1 MAVFR
6 NLEAK
11 ITLSAL
17 LALAGTALVITG
29 VVYGASGRF
38 AESAN
43 TEAEAQTQAQLRELT
58 STSASLINTIEQA
71 LAQQLATDMAAMT
84 DHAASLGSFHEGD
97 TLLDWSVTSPGSDD
111 GEQVRLPQLMVGETS
126 LGQET
131 DLDQPV
137 PVVDWVTDITGAR
150 ATIFQRM
157 NDTGDMLR
165 VATTVPNSDGERGI
179 GTAIR
184 VDNADGTTNKVLAAV
199 LQGETY
205 QGAATVL
212 GTGYQAVYEPITE
225 PGGGVVGMLFVGVPQ
240 SSVSLLAESLAEKV
254 IGKSGYVTVV
264 QGSGAS
270 RGRKL
275 VGRDDGTAVGDDLLQ
290 TDAASWLGPALDT
303 ATGLEEGQL
312 ASIGL
317 PDDED
322 GRAVLGTVAYDRS
335 WDWVIISRAHRDEFD
350 TVFRAMAEGRGRLL
364 VLIALASL
372 AGAAIGGVFIA
383 FRVRRLTRPV
393 VGAGANVRRV
403 SSGDDGLT
411 VLSGHLAES
420 AEASARAAEATA
432 LSANQVRDDL
442 AGLSN
447 TVDDLTAAIEQISAA
462 TTEVSMVAASAV
474 DAART
479 STTSMEHV
487 LQRSAEV
494 GQVVDLITQIAE
506 ETKLLALNASIEA
519 ARAGEAGRGFA
530 VVADEVKSLAQ
541 QTAESTG
548 TVAEKVSA
556 MTEETSAADEAIA
569 GVADVI
575 QRIED
580 LQRSIDAAVQQQTDT
595 TMAIARTIEQAAERA
610 RAISA
615 QADVANRAAASSAAD
630 ADAVRQAAHR
640 LAQAAG
646 TLEQAVSG

>member
-1 MAVFR
+1 MFR
-6 NLEAK
+6 NLESK

-17 LALAGTALVITG
+17 GALAGTALVITG
-29 VVYGASGRF
+29 VVYGSSGRF
-38 AESAN
+38 AESAS
-43 TEAEAQTQAQLRELT
+43 TESETQTQAQLRELT
-58 STSASLINTIEQA
+58 STSASLVNAIEQA

-84 DHAASLGSFHEGD
+84 DHAASLGPFREGD
-97 TLLDWSVTSPGSDD
+97 TQLDWEVTSPGHD
-111 GEQVRLPQLMVGETS
+111 EVEPVRLPQLLVGDTS

-131 DLDQPV
+131 DLDRPV
-137 PVVDWVTDITGAR
+137 PVVDWVTEITGAR
-150 ATIFQRM
+150 ATVFQRL
-157 NDTGDMLR
+157 NDAGDMLR
-165 VATTVPNSDGERGI
+165 VATTVPNAEGERGI

-184 VDNADGTTNKVLAAV
+184 VTNADGTPNQVLAAV

-205 QGAATVL
+205 QGTATVL
-212 GTGYQAVYEPITE
+212 GAGYQAVYQPITGV
-225 PGGGVVGMLFVGVPQ
+225 GGGVVGMLFVGIPQ
-240 SSVSLLAESLAEKV
+240 SSVSLLSESLEEKV
-254 IGKSGYVTVV
+254 IGQSGYVTVV
-264 QGSGAS
+264 QGSGPT

-303 ATGLEEGQL
+303 ATGLDEGQM
-312 ASIGL
+312 APITL
-317 PDDED
+317 PDVD
-322 GRAVLGTVAYDRS
+322 GRAMLGMVAYDPS

-364 VLIALASL
+364 VLIALTSL
-372 AGAAIGGVFIA
+372 AGAAIGGIFIA

-393 VGAGANVRRV
+393 VGAGENVRRV
-403 SSGDDGLT
+403 SSGNDGLT
-411 VLSGHLAES
+411 VLSAHLAES
-420 AEASARAAEATA
+420 AEASAQAAEATA
-432 LSANQVRDDL
+432 ASANQVRDDL

-447 TVDDLTAAIEQISAA
+447 TVDELTAAIEQISAA
-462 TTEVSMVAASAV
+462 TAEVSMVAASAV

-479 STTSMEHV
+479 STSSMDHV

-530 VVADEVKSLAQ
+530 VVADEVKGLAQ

-556 MTEETSAADEAIA
+556 MTEETSAADAAIT

-595 TMAIARTIEQAAERA
+595 SMAIARTIEQVAHRA
-610 RAISA
+610 QTISA
-615 QADVANRAAASSAAD
+615 QAHVANEAAASSAAD

-640 LAQAAG
+640 LADAAA
-646 TLEQAVSG
+646 TLEHAVSG

>member
-1 MAVFR
+1 MFR

-11 ITLSAL
+11 ITFSAL
-17 LALAGTALVITG
+17 LALVGTALVITG

-38 AESAN
+38 AESADA
-43 TEAEAQTQAQLRELT
+43 EADAQTQAQLRELT

-84 DHAASLGSFHEGD
+84 DRAASLGSFREGD
-97 TLLDWSVTSPGSDD
+97 TVVDWSVASPGSDEV
-111 GEQVRLPQLMVGETS
+111 EQVRLRQLMVGDTP

-131 DLDQPV
+131 DLDRPV
-137 PVVDWVTDITGAR
+137 PVVDWATDITGAR

-165 VATTVPNSDGERGI
+165 VASTVPDAGGERGI

-184 VDNADGTTNKVLAAV
+184 ARNADGTPNEVLAAV

-205 QGAATVL
+205 QGVATVL
-212 GTGYQAVYEPITE
+212 GTGYQAVYQPITG

-240 SSVSLLAESLAEKV
+240 SSVSLLSESLEAKV
-254 IGKSGYVTVV
+254 VGESGYVTVV
-264 QGSGAS
+264 QGSGPS

-290 TDAASWLGPALDT
+290 TDAARWLGPVLDT

-312 ASIGL
+312 APISL

-322 GRAVLGTVAYDRS
+322 GRAVLATMAYDRS
-335 WDWVIISRAHRDEFD
+335 WDWVIISRARRDEFD
-350 TVFRAMAEGRGRLL
+350 TVFRAMAEGRERLL

-372 AGAAIGGVFIA
+372 AGAAVGGGFIA
-383 FRVRRLTRPV
+383 WRVRRLTRPV

-420 AEASARAAEATA
+420 AASSAQAAEATA
-432 LSANQVRDDL
+432 ASANEVRDDL

-447 TVDDLTAAIEQISAA
+447 TVDELTAAIEQISAA
-462 TTEVSMVAASAV
+462 TAEVSLVAASAV
-474 DAART
+474 EAART
-479 STTSMEHV
+479 STTSMDHV

-541 QTAESTG
+541 QTAESTE
-548 TVAEKVSA
+548 TVAVKVSA
-556 MTEETSAADEAIA
+556 MTDETSAADAAIT

-595 TMAIARTIEQAAERA
+595 TMAIARTIEQVAHRA
-610 RAISA
+610 QTISA
-615 QADVANRAAASSAAD
+615 QAHAANEAAASSAAD
-630 ADAVRQAAHR
+630 ASAVSQAAHR
-640 LAQAAG
+640 LADAAV
-646 TLEQAVSG
+646 TLEHAVSG